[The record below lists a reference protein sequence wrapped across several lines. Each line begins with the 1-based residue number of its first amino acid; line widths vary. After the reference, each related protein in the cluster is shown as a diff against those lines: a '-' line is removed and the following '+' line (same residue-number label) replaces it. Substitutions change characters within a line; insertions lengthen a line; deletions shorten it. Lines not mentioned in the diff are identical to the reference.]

1 MVQEVFQKGFFE
13 MLVIMWFLGVDYD
26 ESALKTFQNNHGTA
40 TAMKLDLYNHD
51 NITCIVDFLKDNNIE
66 NLDVLV
72 GGTSLSRLFICGKN
86 GHKLTKEIFC
96 ILLW

>member
-1 MVQEVFQKGFFE
+1 MV
-13 MLVIMWFLGVDYD
+13 LGVDYD

-72 GGTSLSRLFICGKN
+72 GD
-86 GHKLTKEIFC
+86 
-96 ILLW
+96 LLVKAFHMREKWT